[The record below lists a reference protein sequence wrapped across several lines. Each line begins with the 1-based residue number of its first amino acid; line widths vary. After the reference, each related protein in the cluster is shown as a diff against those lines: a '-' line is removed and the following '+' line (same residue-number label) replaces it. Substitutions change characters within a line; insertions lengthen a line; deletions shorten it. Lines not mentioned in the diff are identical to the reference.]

1 MGSQHEYSIS
11 LPGVRRPLDMTGG
24 FLIDLLYRKF
34 GRRLAIGCRD
44 KIISNCSARC
54 SLGDR
59 VAMRDHSRRII
70 ILILAIAVSNVV
82 PASFPTRVEARDPVA
97 GVAVP
102 EDYSL
107 GGEPGED
114 PHLKV
119 KPAVQPVKD
128 PEPLG
133 CYGGGGA
140 GGEDEYIINAEGIR
154 EGRGYGLGSRVNP
167 AWRMILWVWLW
178 QLHR

>member
-1 MGSQHEYSIS
+1 MGFRHEYSIS
-11 LPGVRRPLDMTGG
+11 FPEVRRPLDMTGG
-24 FLIDLLYRKF
+24 FLIELLYRKF
-34 GRRLAIGCRD
+34 VRRLAIGFRD

-59 VAMRDHSRRII
+59 VAMRDHSRRIF
-70 ILILAIAVSNVV
+70 ILILAIALMNVV
-82 PASFPTRVEARDPVA
+82 PALFPTHVEARDPVA

-102 EDYSL
+102 EEYAL

-119 KPAVQPVKD
+119 KPEMRPVKD
-128 PEPLG
+128 PGPLG
-133 CYGGGGA
+133 CSGGGGA

-178 QLHR
+178 QLRR